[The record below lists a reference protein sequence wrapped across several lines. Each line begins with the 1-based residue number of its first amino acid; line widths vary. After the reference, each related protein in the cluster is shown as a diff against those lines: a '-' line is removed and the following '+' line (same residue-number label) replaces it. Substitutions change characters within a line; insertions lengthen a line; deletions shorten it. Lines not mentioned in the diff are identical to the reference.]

1 MSNVGPGRVF
11 AHLTML
17 TWVRTFEPIRCP
29 VLFEAPAAHRPC
41 GWPLFIVRL
50 LSGGRPLDVHAGG
63 RPRQAGVSEADRQ
76 AVTHGTRVS
85 VTIAAKIAATTPSTA
100 RGTMPIQYAGI
111 GSSR

>member
-1 MSNVGPGRVF
+1 MSVAISVILGDTSECSILPSGQ
-11 AHLTML
+11 T
-17 TWVRTFEPIRCP
+17 P
-29 VLFEAPAAHRPC
+29 VNQ
-41 GWPLFIVRL
+41 VT
-50 LSGGRPLDVHAGG
+50 
-63 RPRQAGVSEADRQ
+63 GVPQADRQ

>member
-1 MSNVGPGRVF
+1 MIG
-11 AHLTML
+11 T
-17 TWVRTFEPIRCP
+17 TVRRSARSSLRSIQQRGTSATTEPIRFSDAE
-29 VLFEAPAAHRPC
+29 VERWDLR
-41 GWPLFIVRL
+41 R
-50 LSGGRPLDVHAGG
+50 S
-63 RPRQAGVSEADRQ
+63 VSLQGDRQ

>member
-1 MSNVGPGRVF
+1 MTICHGYP
-11 AHLTML
+11 A
-17 TWVRTFEPIRCP
+17 EPPDGLCCERNA
-29 VLFEAPAAHRPC
+29 E
-41 GWPLFIVRL
+41 WD
-50 LSGGRPLDVHAGG
+50 SGQGLPQV
-63 RPRQAGVSEADRQ
+63 DRQ

>member
-1 MSNVGPGRVF
+1 MSIRWIVTRQLYRYRRKSDVGQAPVDMGQWSG
-11 AHLTML
+11 AKPT
-17 TWVRTFEPIRCP
+17 TARCA
-29 VLFEAPAAHRPC
+29 E
-41 GWPLFIVRL
+41 
-50 LSGGRPLDVHAGG
+50 HAE
-63 RPRQAGVSEADRQ
+63 RRQ